1 MYYERISHMTDS
13 ETYEQI
19 GRKRAEYRERK
30 KELAQ
35 LKSKVGDLANHAAT
49 ISRGLRNP
57 ELIRWW
63 EGLPLAGQ
71 RQEHIVLTPAMFS
84 ELTVEKIK
92 QFCAELKR
100 LEVVLAALRQ
110 ELMGIDEDPER

>member
-1 MYYERISHMTDS
+1 
-13 ETYEQI
+13 
-19 GRKRAEYRERK
+19 
-30 KELAQ
+30 
-35 LKSKVGDLANHAAT
+35 
-49 ISRGLRNP
+49 
-57 ELIRWW
+57 
-63 EGLPLAGQ
+63 
-71 RQEHIVLTPAMFS
+71 MFS